1 MKKTP
6 YTTLLELIRQGDAQL
21 KSIVEQCS
29 ATGRRCRPQSSYN
42 LSALTA
48 PSPVTHTD
56 AKVKTRKILDIIR
69 GAKGD
74 YYKGM
79 MELQSELTMEGTMRL
94 FQLLLSK
101 LNEQE
106 DDELVDA
113 FTNPME
119 LVPALFT
126 GVPLYNIVVEDAR
139 PLGKDCKNKE
149 EKREGRYDI
158 YLEKVATN
166 ERFKIPFDHREAKA
180 LYLWFLQHPATEY
193 GANSIKKEMENIS
206 EIFNRC
212 YYCNNNTLEE
222 KIKNKDVKVGT
233 RGRTGYDEFWL
244 QAKPKAK
251 RAVTTVLGERD
262 IKDWYIINTDRRGE
276 NWSLSLPKDYINLPD
291 SLTI

>member
-21 KSIVEQCS
+21 KSIVEQCRP
-29 ATGRRCRPQSSYN
+29 AGRSYRPQSSYS

-48 PSPVTHTD
+48 PSPVSHAD
-56 AKVKTRKILDIIR
+56 AKVKIRKILDIIR
-69 GAKGD
+69 SAKGD

-94 FQLLLSK
+94 LQLLADNTRKQS
-101 LNEQE
+101 
-106 DDELVDA
+106 DDELVEA
-113 FTNPME
+113 FTTPME

-139 PLGKDCKNKE
+139 PLGKDCKTTE

-166 ERFKIPFDHREAKA
+166 ERFKIPFETKESKA

-193 GANSIKKEMENIS
+193 KYTSIKKEMENIS
-206 EIFNRC
+206 EVFDKC
-212 YYCNNNTLEE
+212 YYCNNNTLEP
-222 KIKNKDVKVGT
+222 KIKNKDVVVNK
-233 RGRTGYDEFWL
+233 RGRTGFDEFWL

-251 RAVTTVLGERD
+251 SAVTTVLGERD
-262 IKDWYIINTDRRGE
+262 IEDWYIINTDRRGE
-276 NWSLSLPKDYINLPD
+276 NCSLSLPKDYINLPD

>member
-21 KSIVEQCS
+21 KSIVEQCRP
-29 ATGRRCRPQSSYN
+29 AGRSYRPQSSYS

-79 MELQSELTMEGTMRL
+79 MELQSELTMEGMMRL

-101 LNEQE
+101 LNEQ
-106 DDELVDA
+106 DNDELVEE

-119 LVPALFT
+119 LVSALFT

-206 EIFNRC
+206 EIFNKC
-212 YYCNNNTLEE
+212 YYCNNNTLEP
-222 KIKNKDVKVGT
+222 KIKNKDVVVNK
-233 RGRTGYDEFWL
+233 RGRTGFDEFWL
-244 QAKPKAK
+244 QAKPKVN

-262 IKDWYIINTDRRGE
+262 IEDWYIINTDRKGD
-276 NWSLSLPKDYINLPD
+276 NSSLSLPKDYIKLPD

>member
-21 KSIVEQCS
+21 KSIVEQCRP
-29 ATGRRCRPQSSYN
+29 ACRSYRPSSSYS

-48 PSPVTHTD
+48 PSPVSHAD
-56 AKVKTRKILDIIR
+56 AKVKIRKILDIIR
-69 GAKGD
+69 SAKGD

-94 FQLLLSK
+94 LQLLADNTRKQS
-101 LNEQE
+101 
-106 DDELVDA
+106 DDELVEA
-113 FTNPME
+113 FTTPME

-139 PLGKDCKNKE
+139 PLGKDCKTTE

-166 ERFKIPFDHREAKA
+166 ERFKIPFETKESKA

-193 GANSIKKEMENIS
+193 KYTSIKKEMENIS
-206 EIFNRC
+206 EVFDKC
-212 YYCNNNTLEE
+212 YYCNNNTLEP
-222 KIKNKDVKVGT
+222 KIKNKDVVVNK
-233 RGRTGYDEFWL
+233 RGRTGFDEFWL
-244 QAKPKAK
+244 QAKPKVN

-262 IKDWYIINTDRRGE
+262 IEDWYIINTDRRGE

>member
-1 MKKTP
+1 MKKTL

-21 KSIVEQCS
+21 KSIVEQCRP
-29 ATGRRCRPQSSYN
+29 ACRSYRPSSSYS

-48 PSPVTHTD
+48 PSPVSHAD
-56 AKVKTRKILDIIR
+56 AKVKIRKILDIIR
-69 GAKGD
+69 SAKGD

-94 FQLLLSK
+94 LQLLADNTRKQS
-101 LNEQE
+101 
-106 DDELVDA
+106 DDELVEA
-113 FTNPME
+113 FTTPME

-139 PLGKDCKNKE
+139 PLGKDCKTTE

-166 ERFKIPFDHREAKA
+166 ERFKIPFETKESKA

-193 GANSIKKEMENIS
+193 KYTSIKKEMENIS
-206 EIFNRC
+206 EVFDKC
-212 YYCNNNTLEE
+212 YYCNNNTLEP
-222 KIKNKDVKVGT
+222 KIKNKDVVVNK
-233 RGRTGYDEFWL
+233 RGRTGFDEFWL
-244 QAKPKAK
+244 QAKPKVN

-262 IKDWYIINTDRRGE
+262 IEDWYIINTDRRGE